1 MSERLPVLFW
11 YGTRAEYAAISAKQ
25 SNTLYFIAGENKL
38 YRGEEAFATDF
49 ERLIAVAASAPVTAE
64 VGEQYYNSTEKKIF
78 ACVGNANSTPQWG
91 KAVTP
96 SAYLIYF
103 DINAQVIYAWNGSD
117 LIAMCS
123 GDSAEI
129 AKQAAEEAKQ
139 AAEEAKEA
147 VSEIKAQI
155 ITVDINPEEID
166 DSGIWSKTFNELGVT
181 SPRIVQLLNSEGQL
195 CTEDPLIIIKWG
207 ADNLTVDFGVNIP
220 VENWKAL
227 IL

>member
-1 MSERLPVLFW
+1 
-11 YGTRAEYAAISAKQ
+11 
-25 SNTLYFIAGENKL
+25 
-38 YRGEEAFATDF
+38 
-49 ERLIAVAASAPVTAE
+49 
-64 VGEQYYNSTEKKIF
+64 
-78 ACVGNANSTPQWG
+78 
-91 KAVTP
+91 
-96 SAYLIYF
+96 
-103 DINAQVIYAWNGSD
+103 
-117 LIAMCS
+117 MCS